1 MMVFRKGPLGLNE
14 AYHLSRAGSLTFS
27 KDICEKQ
34 ARLGRAL
41 CV

>member
-14 AYHLSRAGSLTFS
+14 AYHLPGRVADVS
-27 KDICEKQ
+27 KDIREKQ
-34 ARLGRAL
+34 TKLGRAL